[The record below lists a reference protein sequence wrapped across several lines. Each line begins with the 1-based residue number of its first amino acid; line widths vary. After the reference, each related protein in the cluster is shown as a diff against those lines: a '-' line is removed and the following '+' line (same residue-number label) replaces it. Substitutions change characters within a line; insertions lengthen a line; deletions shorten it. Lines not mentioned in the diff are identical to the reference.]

1 MAEHMAERVA
11 VVTGAASG
19 IGSACVAALLNEGAT
34 VVGVDIVETAPVD
47 RFHPSVCDV
56 SDESAVRGLFAE
68 IARQH
73 GRLDA
78 IVNVAGIQRAARVDL
93 ADVSD
98 WDAQLAV
105 NVRSCFLLAKY
116 GLELLKG
123 ADNGAIVNVA
133 SVAGIKGTAGVTG
146 YSASKG
152 GVLAFTRS
160 LAHEFAPHGIRVN
173 AVSPGWTDTAFNGP
187 VINELGG
194 QSELDEL
201 VRTTVPLGRQGR
213 PAEVAAAAVFLAGE
227 AASYITGQNLVVD
240 GGLSS

>member
-1 MAEHMAERVA
+1 MTDRVA

-19 IGSACVAALLNEGAT
+19 IGDACVAALLNEGAT
-34 VVGVDIVETAPVD
+34 VVGVDIVETAPAD

-78 IVNVAGIQRAARVDL
+78 IINVAGIQRAARVDL
-93 ADVSD
+93 ADVAD

-116 GLELLKG
+116 GLELLKDS
-123 ADNGAIVNVA
+123 DNGAIVNVA

-213 PAEVAAAAVFLAGE
+213 PAEVAAAAVFLADE
-227 AASYITGQNLVVD
+227 SASYITGQNLVVD